1 MNYDIKDTGLAGK
14 GKLMIEWAEMS
25 MPVIKNIR
33 DDFEKR
39 RPLDGVKIGCC
50 LHVTTETAALM
61 RTLKAGGAV
70 VGLAASNPLSTKDY
84 VAAAL
89 VEDEIPV
96 FAINGEDRQTYYSH
110 LESILEMRP
119 NITMDDG
126 GDLISLIHSKHPDLT
141 ETMLGSTE
149 ETTTGVIRLQS
160 MEKDKALKVPVI
172 AVNEAE
178 TKHLF
183 DNRYGTGQST
193 LDGILRATNRLIA
206 GSYFV
211 VSGYGWCGKGMSMR
225 AKGMGA
231 KVIVC
236 EINPVKALEAAM
248 DGFSVMPI
256 NEAAA
261 IGDFFVTVT
270 GNINVID
277 KEAMEK
283 MKNGAMLANSGH
295 FDSEIN
301 TKLLKETA
309 VSTRNIRPAL
319 DEYRMSDGR
328 KIYLLAD
335 GRLVNLSS
343 AEGHPSSVMDMSFAN
358 QALSAQYLNENKNL
372 EHKVYVVPA
381 EIDNKVASL
390 KLQAMG
396 ITIDTLTK
404 EQERYLSSWNI
415 GT

>member
-1 MNYDIKDTGLAGK
+1 MNYDIKDVGLAGK

-25 MPVIKNIR
+25 MPVLKNIKN
-33 DDFEKR
+33 DFEKR

-89 VEDEIPV
+89 IEDGIPV
-96 FAINGEDRQTYYSH
+96 FAINGEDRQTYYRH

-126 GDLISLIHSKHPDLT
+126 GDLISLIHSKHQNLT

-206 GSYFV
+206 GSCFV

-309 VSTRNIRPAL
+309 VSARNIRPAL

-358 QALSAQYLNENKNL
+358 QALSAQYLNENKDL
-372 EHKVYVVPA
+372 EHKVYIVPT

-390 KLQAMG
+390 KLKAMG

>member
-1 MNYDIKDTGLAGK
+1 MNYDIKDAGLAGK

-25 MPVIKNIR
+25 MPVLKNIK
-33 DDFEKR
+33 DDFEKKK
-39 RPLDGVKIGCC
+39 PLDGVRIGCC

-126 GDLISLIHSKHPDLT
+126 GDLISLIHSKHQDLT

-236 EINPVKALEAAM
+236 EISPVKALEAAM

-277 KEAMEK
+277 KEAMER

-309 VSTRNIRPAL
+309 VSSRNIRPAL
-319 DEYRMSDGR
+319 DEYRMPDGR

-358 QALSAQYLNENKNL
+358 QALSAQYLNENKDL

-381 EIDNKVASL
+381 KIDNKVASL
-390 KLQAMG
+390 KLKAMG

-404 EQERYLSSWNI
+404 EQELYLSSWNI